1 MGKLLAKQVKRGGYN
16 ARPAYEN
23 RKEKVKMNAIEEIK
37 KSLYESYKWLYEE
50 AMNDASRHLQTAT
63 NLRKAGNPTSA
74 VFWLNYAG
82 KRRRD
87 ALRHK
92 RSMKSF
98 AS

>member
-1 MGKLLAKQVKRGGYN
+1 
-16 ARPAYEN
+16 
-23 RKEKVKMNAIEEIK
+23 MNGIQEIK
-37 KSLYESYKWLYEE
+37 KVLYNSYKWLYEE
-50 AMNDASRHLQTAT
+50 AINDASLHLQTAT
-63 NLRKAGNPTSA
+63 NLRKAGCAEKA

-82 KRRRD
+82 ERRRD

>member
-1 MGKLLAKQVKRGGYN
+1 
-16 ARPAYEN
+16 
-23 RKEKVKMNAIEEIK
+23 MNAIEEIK

-50 AMNDASRHLQTAT
+50 AMKDASLHLQTAM
-63 NLRKAGNPTSA
+63 NLRKAGNHTSA

-82 KRRRD
+82 KRRKD

-92 RSMKSF
+92 RSMKIY

>member
-1 MGKLLAKQVKRGGYN
+1 
-16 ARPAYEN
+16 
-23 RKEKVKMNAIEEIK
+23 MNAIEEIK

-50 AMNDASRHLQTAT
+50 AMNDANRHLQTAT

-92 RSMKSF
+92 RSMRSF

>member
-1 MGKLLAKQVKRGGYN
+1 MDGIQEVKKALYN
-16 ARPAYEN
+16 
-23 RKEKVKMNAIEEIK
+23 
-37 KSLYESYKWLYEE
+37 SYKWLYEE

-63 NLRKAGNPTSA
+63 NLRKIGNPTSA
-74 VFWLNYAG
+74 VYWLNYAG

-92 RSMKSF
+92 RSMEAY

>member
-1 MGKLLAKQVKRGGYN
+1 M
-16 ARPAYEN
+16 
-23 RKEKVKMNAIEEIK
+23 EEIR

-50 AMNDASRHLQTAT
+50 AMNDASHHLQTAT
-63 NLRKAGNPTSA
+63 NLRKAGNPVSA
-74 VFWLNYAG
+74 AFWLNYAG

-92 RSMKSF
+92 HSIEIY

>member
-1 MGKLLAKQVKRGGYN
+1 
-16 ARPAYEN
+16 
-23 RKEKVKMNAIEEIK
+23 MNAIEEIK
-37 KSLYESYKWLYEE
+37 KSLYNSYKWLYEE
-50 AMNDASRHLQTAT
+50 AMNDATRHLQTAI
-63 NLRKAGNPTSA
+63 NLRKAGNPTNA

-92 RSMKSF
+92 RSMRSF